1 MKRILIN
8 ATQEEELRVALV
20 DGQRLYDIDIEH
32 ANREQKIA
40 NIYKGKIT
48 RIEPSLEA
56 AFVDYGGN
64 RHGFLPFKEI
74 APTYFRSGIDIH
86 SEHLNIRDAIR
97 EGQEIIIQ
105 VEKEERGNK
114 GAALTTYISL
124 AGCYLVLMPNN
135 PSAGGISRRIEGDE
149 RNELRDVLSQLTLPE
164 GAGLIVRTAGVGK
177 SYEDLQWDLDVLIKL
192 WDTIKT
198 TSEGRTAPFLIH
210 QESDVVIRAIRDYLR
225 RDVGEIIVD
234 NVEVFQRAENYLQR
248 VRPDCT
254 NRIKLYSD
262 TAPLFTRFQIESQI
276 ESAFQREVQLPSGG
290 SIVIDRTEALVSI
303 DINSAKSTAGGDI
316 EETAFN
322 TNLEAADEIARQLR
336 LRDLGGLIVIDFID
350 MSSPRHQREV
360 ENRLREALRMDRA
373 RVQIGRISRFGL
385 LEMSRQ
391 RLRPSLGETNYM
403 PCPRCN
409 GQGTIR
415 GTGSLGLSML
425 RIIEEEAIKG
435 KVAQIRVQ
443 LPVEVATF
451 LLNEKRD
458 NIAEIEQRQGIEIIV
473 IPNPHFETPRYYI
486 SKLKLDEL
494 AHPSKKLLSYQLI
507 EKPELKLAT
516 DTEPAASRTEP
527 AIKQILTP
535 PRPLKAGAGLI
546 KRLWSSLFGDSSQ
559 AQVQDEPKSQP
570 ENASDSLEEI
580 RAAAPSAHKNR
591 SPRQRSERRNRQ
603 RNNNRQRANVNLET
617 EQATEDLPRSEQQR
631 APVRQGRK
639 DQRRATQEIPATME
653 PIHKPS
659 VAKSVEPVTK
669 TQAINVD
676 PPKAGSTGLP
686 SSQNAETAP
695 KLQPASSSGSKQSTE
710 LLAISTPSQ
719 ASAPIPQLTET
730 EVKHSSLTIAIDT
743 DSKLSPEVQE
753 PIKVKANDKGNNT
766 AEPIQAKQKA
776 AEENQPELEAVQ
788 QEANANNG
796 QNPNFKG
803 KRQLRSP
810 NRRRRHQSKYPNK
823 GRKEQTQSDTGNGEE
838 IQAKPVEKSITT
850 EEN

>member
-20 DGQRLYDIDIEH
+20 DGQRLYDIDIEL

-74 APTYFRSGIDIH
+74 DPTYFRAGVDIH
-86 SEHLNIRDAIR
+86 SENFSIKDAIR
-97 EGQEIIIQ
+97 EGQEIIVQI
-105 VEKEERGNK
+105 EKEERGNK

-149 RNELRDVLSQLTLPE
+149 RNELKEVLSQLTLPE

-177 SYEDLQWDLDVLIKL
+177 SFEDLQWDLDVLIKL
-192 WDTIKT
+192 WETIKIAADN
-198 TSEGRTAPFLIH
+198 RNAPFLIH

-350 MSSPRHQREV
+350 MGSSRHQREV

-435 KVAQIRVQ
+435 KAAQIRIQ

-458 NIAEIEQRQGIEIIV
+458 NIAEIEQRQTIEIIV
-473 IPNPHFETPRYYI
+473 IPNPYIETPRYFI
-486 SKLKLDEL
+486 TKLRLDEL
-494 AHPSKKLLSYQLI
+494 AQPSKKLLSYQLI
-507 EKPELKLAT
+507 EKPEVKLVSESGTVAT
-516 DTEPAASRTEP
+516 RSEP

-546 KRLWSSLFGDSSQ
+546 KRLWSSLFGDHSQ
-559 AQVQDEPKSQP
+559 DQSEHTKPHLEETHDT
-570 ENASDSLEEI
+570 LEEI
-580 RAAAPSAHKNR
+580 RPTAPATKPR
-591 SPRQRSERRNRQ
+591 SNRQRNDRRNRQ
-603 RNNNRQRANVNLET
+603 RGNRVKHSQVSEYDRDDNNQDETSNLEPT
-617 EQATEDLPRSEQQR
+617 RTPT
-631 APVRQGRK
+631 RQGRNN
-639 DQRRATQEIPATME
+639 QRKPVNQEIAATFQPPIKPTPVVSENKPAVQAATVKRE
-653 PIHKPS
+653 IPKEKPAGIIEQPPAKQLETLEAS
-659 VAKSVEPVTK
+659 QAKSTQKAVEEASKVPEALSVIPAAKEQSSKLAPQKQVET
-669 TQAINVD
+669 TAPTLPIVVE
-676 PPKAGSTGLP
+676 TLP
-686 SSQNAETAP
+686 SAESTIALGAETANRVT
-695 KLQPASSSGSKQSTE
+695 GDSTQE
-710 LLAISTPSQ
+710 VGDSDNHT
-719 ASAPIPQLTET
+719 ASANE
-730 EVKHSSLTIAIDT
+730 
-743 DSKLSPEVQE
+743 QE
-753 PIKVKANDKGNNT
+753 
-766 AEPIQAKQKA
+766 Q
-776 AEENQPELEAVQ
+776 
-788 QEANANNG
+788 NG
-796 QNPNFKG
+796 NFKG

-810 NRRRRHQSKYPNK
+810 NRRRRHQSKYGNKPRSSQVQGEPANPDTSETKPQDNKISVPN
-823 GRKEQTQSDTGNGEE
+823 
-838 IQAKPVEKSITT
+838 
-850 EEN
+850 EENT

>member
-40 NIYKGKIT
+40 NIYKGRIT

-56 AFVDYGGN
+56 AFVEYGSN

-74 APTYFRSGIDIH
+74 AHTYYRSGTDLTAN
-86 SEHLNIRDAIR
+86 HLNIKDVVR

-135 PSAGGISRRIEGDE
+135 PAAGGISRRIEGDE
-149 RNELRDVLSQLTLPE
+149 RNELREVLAQLNLPE

-177 SYEDLQWDLDVLIKL
+177 SFEDLQWDLDVLIKL
-192 WDTIKT
+192 WDTIKI
-198 TSEGRTAPFLIH
+198 TADERPGPFLIH

-234 NVEVFQRAENYLQR
+234 NAEVFQRAENYLQR

-254 NRIKLYSD
+254 NRIKLYTD

-276 ESAFQREVQLPSGG
+276 ESAFQREVHLPSGG
-290 SIVIDRTEALVSI
+290 SCVIDRTEALVSI

-322 TNLEAADEIARQLR
+322 TNLEAADEVARQLR

-350 MSSPRHQREV
+350 MASQRHQREV

-403 PCPRCN
+403 PCPRCS

-435 KVAQIRVQ
+435 KAAQLRVQ
-443 LPVEVATF
+443 LPVDVATF

-458 NIAEIEQRQGIEIIV
+458 TITEIEQRQNIEILI
-473 IPNPHFETPRYYI
+473 IPNPHLETPRYHI
-486 SKLKLDEL
+486 NKLRLDEL
-494 AHPSKKLLSYQLI
+494 SHPSKKLLSYQLI
-507 EKPELKLAT
+507 DKPEVKLLS
-516 DTEPAASRTEP
+516 DTEATATRSEP

-535 PRPLKAGAGLI
+535 PRPLKSGAGLI
-546 KRLWSSLFGDSSQ
+546 KRLWSSLFGSESSAEANEQ
-559 AQVQDEPKSQP
+559 KS
-570 ENASDSLEEI
+570 ELEETTEILEDI
-580 RAAAPSAHKNR
+580 RPAAVSKAGRTSSNR
-591 SPRQRSERRNRQ
+591 SRNDRRNRS
-603 RNNNRQRANVNLET
+603 RNRNKNPGQTEMSTDEQDARPQP
-617 EQATEDLPRSEQQR
+617 EQARPQQR
-631 APVRQGRK
+631 PYQAQRGKPEVAATTEPLTKPSAPVR
-639 DQRRATQEIPATME
+639 
-653 PIHKPS
+653 KPM
-659 VAKSVEPVTK
+659 VKE
-669 TQAINVD
+669 
-676 PPKAGSTGLP
+676 P
-686 SSQNAETAP
+686 SSQESNAPKSPEQDTRIVASENTAPTVDLVAQEVPSTTQSTQVATAP
-695 KLQPASSSGSKQSTE
+695 KKPTSNKTKEAKPARAVE
-710 LLAISTPSQ
+710 
-719 ASAPIPQLTET
+719 APIL
-730 EVKHSSLTIAIDT
+730 I
-743 DSKLSPEVQE
+743 E
-753 PIKVKANDKGNNT
+753 PTPMAAPG
-766 AEPIQAKQKA
+766 EQAA
-776 AEENQPELEAVQ
+776 AETLAVSVDVADSEQP
-788 QEANANNG
+788 NN
-796 QNPNFKG
+796 NHKA

-810 NRRRRHQSKYPNK
+810 NRRRRHHSKYVTKQGATDKTDAP
-823 GRKEQTQSDTGNGEE
+823 GIVE
-838 IQAKPVEKSITT
+838 PVSHALPEVSSSNEHREDDK
-850 EEN
+850 

>member
-74 APTYFRSGIDIH
+74 APVYFRAGVDTQ

-105 VEKEERGNK
+105 IEKEERGNK

-149 RNELRDVLSQLTLPE
+149 RNELREVLAQLTLPE

-177 SYEDLQWDLDVLIKL
+177 SHEDLQWDLDVLIKL
-192 WDTIKT
+192 WETIKT
-198 TSEGRTAPFLIH
+198 AADNRSAPFLIH

-234 NVEVFQRAENYLQR
+234 NAEVFERAENYLQR

-350 MSSPRHQREV
+350 MGSPRHQREV

-435 KVAQIRVQ
+435 KAAQIRVQ

-458 NIAEIEQRQGIEIIV
+458 NIAEIEQRQSIEIIV
-473 IPNPHFETPRYYI
+473 IPNPHIETPRYFI
-486 SKLKLDEL
+486 HKLRLDEL
-494 AHPSKKLLSYQLI
+494 AHLSKKLLSYQLI
-507 EKPELKLAT
+507 EKPEVKLAHDNET
-516 DTEPAASRTEP
+516 TATRSEPAV
-527 AIKQILTP
+527 KQILTP

-546 KRLWSSLFGDSSQ
+546 KRLWSSLFGDHAQSQ
-559 AQVQDEPKSQP
+559 ASEESKPHIEETPDTI
-570 ENASDSLEEI
+570 EEI
-580 RAAAPSAHKNR
+580 RPTGATTKNR
-591 SPRQRSERRNRQ
+591 PNRQRNDRRNRQ
-603 RNNNRQRANVNLET
+603 RNNRTRHTSQQE
-617 EQATEDLPRSEQQR
+617 SEQTIHHSDEAINMEQSRTHTRPPRNNQR
-631 APVRQGRK
+631 KPNAPEV
-639 DQRRATQEIPATME
+639 AATME
-653 PIHKPS
+653 PLHKPANKPS
-659 VAKSVEPVTK
+659 ENARSTQKTASTTMPAKPITNIETRSATQPVVIETAPAAITKEPTPIAQPPLVTEQPAKSAIPVPTDESHSSDLVETKVSAEHTVTKKSASEPVTANK
-669 TQAINVD
+669 
-676 PPKAGSTGLP
+676 STSGTTEIDLP
-686 SSQNAETAP
+686 E
-695 KLQPASSSGSKQSTE
+695 
-710 LLAISTPSQ
+710 
-719 ASAPIPQLTET
+719 
-730 EVKHSSLTIAIDT
+730 T
-743 DSKLSPEVQE
+743 DSIES
-753 PIKVKANDKGNNT
+753 
-766 AEPIQAKQKA
+766 
-776 AEENQPELEAVQ
+776 
-788 QEANANNG
+788 G
-796 QNPNFKG
+796 QNPNLKN

-810 NRRRRHQSKYPNK
+810 NRRRRYQSKYGNKPKSHQAQGEQPNI
-823 GRKEQTQSDTGNGEE
+823 ETHSGES
-838 IQAKPVEKSITT
+838 KPQPETKSSSVTITT
-850 EEN
+850 EEK

>member
-74 APTYFRSGIDIH
+74 TPVYFRSGIDIH
-86 SEHLNIRDAIR
+86 SEHLSIKDALR

-105 VEKEERGNK
+105 IEKEERGNK
-114 GAALTTYISL
+114 GAALTTYVSL

-149 RNELRDVLSQLTLPE
+149 RNELREVLSQLTLPE

-192 WDTIKT
+192 WETIKT
-198 TSEGRTAPFLIH
+198 AADNRSAPFLIH

-234 NVEVFQRAENYLQR
+234 NVEVFERAENYLQR

-290 SIVIDRTEALVSI
+290 SVVIDRTEALVSI

-350 MSSPRHQREV
+350 MGSPRHQREV

-435 KVAQIRVQ
+435 KAAQIRVQ

-458 NIAEIEQRQGIEIIV
+458 NITEIEQRQSIEIIV
-473 IPNPHFETPRYYI
+473 IPNPHIETPRYYI
-486 SKLKLDEL
+486 NKLRLDEL

-507 EKPELKLAT
+507 EKPEVKLANEH
-516 DTEPAASRTEP
+516 EPTATRTEP
-527 AIKQILTP
+527 AVKQILTP

-546 KRLWSSLFGDSSQ
+546 KRLWSSLFGDHSQ
-559 AQVQDEPKSQP
+559 QQSAEDTKPHLE
-570 ENASDSLEEI
+570 EAHDTLEEI
-580 RAAAPSAHKNR
+580 RPAATTKNR
-591 SPRQRSERRNRQ
+591 PNRQRNDRRNRQ
-603 RNNNRQRANVNLET
+603 RNNRARHTQPQEHEQVSHSSDET
-617 EQATEDLPRSEQQR
+617 TTMEQPRTHTRS
-631 APVRQGRK
+631 GRHN
-639 DQRRATQEIPATME
+639 QRRPATPEVAATTE
-653 PIHKPS
+653 PFIKPTHKPS
-659 VAKSVEPVTK
+659 ENTRPVQKSQPTAPTAMLEKPTSTVAEPMTTQPVVIEARPEIAVKEPMPVSQTPIVREQSAKPTIPTQTSENRLPSVAEVKLPTERTVAKKSENANVTSESFTPEP
-669 TQAINVD
+669 
-676 PPKAGSTGLP
+676 
-686 SSQNAETAP
+686 AETN
-695 KLQPASSSGSKQSTE
+695 LS
-710 LLAISTPSQ
+710 
-719 ASAPIPQLTET
+719 ET
-730 EVKHSSLTIAIDT
+730 
-743 DSKLSPEVQE
+743 
-753 PIKVKANDKGNNT
+753 T
-766 AEPIQAKQKA
+766 ATGQ
-776 AEENQPELEAVQ
+776 
-788 QEANANNG
+788 G
-796 QNPNFKG
+796 QNPNVKG

-810 NRRRRHQSKYPNK
+810 NRRRRHQSKYGNKPKSPPAQGEQPNFEA
-823 GRKEQTQSDTGNGEE
+823 GSGEP
-838 IQAKPVEKSITT
+838 KPQPENKPSAVVTTLEEK
-850 EEN
+850 